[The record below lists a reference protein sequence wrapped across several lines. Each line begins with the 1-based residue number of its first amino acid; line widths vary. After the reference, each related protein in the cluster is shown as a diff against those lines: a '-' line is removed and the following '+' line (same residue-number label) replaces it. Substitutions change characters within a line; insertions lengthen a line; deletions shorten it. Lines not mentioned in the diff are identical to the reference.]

1 MKKILINRLGLFIFI
16 ILCTLTAF
24 VILSNCQEQLSI
36 ISKHNNYV
44 YGANIKQSD
53 SKSNIAKNSTL
64 STRSYTGQIKAGNF
78 IAGTDFPSGTYT
90 FLVVEGNGEIMSSET
105 STVYSVGTN
114 SDAQWGDKLSD
125 IVVSENSVITV
136 KGDLILYITSS
147 NASDQPLDKRTE
159 HIDEGLT
166 LNSGGY
172 IAGEDFDSGTY
183 SIYAINGYGFISSD
197 NSNNISDCGIAVWM
211 NGVNSNDYCNQYSN
225 VELDSGVSL
234 NIDEGLEV
242 TLVPVY

>member
-1 MKKILINRLGLFIFI
+1 VNKKIISIFLIFMMVFFLMPTTILAETNSSDDTVQNVGKYRL
-16 ILCTLTAF
+16 TTRKYTA
-24 VILSNCQEQLSI
+24 
-36 ISKHNNYV
+36 
-44 YGANIKQSD
+44 
-53 SKSNIAKNSTL
+53 
-64 STRSYTGQIKAGNF
+64 QIKAGNF

-90 FLVVEGNGEIMSSET
+90 FLVVEGNGEILSSET
-105 STVYSVGTN
+105 STVYSVGTA
-114 SDAQWGDKLSD
+114 SDAEWEDKVSD

-136 KGDLILYITSS
+136 KGDVILYMTSS
-147 NASDQPLDKRTE
+147 DASEQPLNKRTE
-159 HIDEGLT
+159 HTDEGLT

-183 SIYAINGYGFISSD
+183 SIYALNGYGFISSD

-242 TLVPVY
+242 ALVPVY